1 MPEDA
6 AAPVPLR
13 HAREGLLLDLRV
25 QPKAAKDAFTG
36 VTTRPGDRPR
46 LGLRVRAAPVEGA
59 ANEAV
64 CRLVAQ
70 ALGVAPTRVCLV
82 SGDKS
87 RDKTVVVSVDED
99 LARAWLRS
107 WQGGDA

>member
-1 MPEDA
+1 M
-6 AAPVPLR
+6 PLR
-13 HAREGLLLDLRV
+13 LAREGVLLDLRV
-25 QPKAAKDAFTG
+25 HPRATRDLFTG

-46 LGLRVRAAPVEGA
+46 LGVRVRSAPVEGA

-64 CRLVAQ
+64 CRLVAE
-70 ALGVAPTRVCLV
+70 ALGVARTRVCLV

-99 LARAWLRS
+99 LVRAWLRS
-107 WQGGDA
+107 RQGGDA